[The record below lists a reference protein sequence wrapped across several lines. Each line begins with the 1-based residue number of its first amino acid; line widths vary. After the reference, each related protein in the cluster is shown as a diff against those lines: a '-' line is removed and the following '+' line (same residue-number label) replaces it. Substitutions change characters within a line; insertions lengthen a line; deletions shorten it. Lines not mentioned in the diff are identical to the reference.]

1 MAQTLQLADL
11 PDLARGAALLGT
23 GGGGD
28 PYIGLLL
35 VSAELER
42 GRTIT
47 LIDPQEVDDDELVVA
62 SAFMGAPTVVIEK
75 IPGGDEPVVALR
87 RLEHHLGRTAD
98 AIIPMECGGLNS
110 MVPLLVAART
120 GLPIVDGDGMGR
132 AFPEL
137 QMETFG
143 VYGVSGSPIAICNE
157 RGHVTLIDTG
167 PDNHSMEWYARGVTI
182 RMGGVSYIAEYPMTG
197 AQVKRTAIPRTMTL
211 ALRLGRVI
219 REAREQHRDPF
230 QALTECL
237 AGTIYRYGTV
247 LLEGKV
253 IDVERRSADGFVRG
267 VARISTFDGSSTV
280 VLTFQNEHLMARDG
294 DRLLAV
300 VPDLISV
307 LDAESAAPITTEA
320 LRYGQRVRI
329 FAISTPPIVRTPE
342 ALAVFGPRAVGL
354 DVDWV
359 PVEELATRCAGS
371 ATGSL

>member
-1 MAQTLQLADL
+1 MPRTLQLDDL

-35 VSAELER
+35 VNAELER
-42 GRTIT
+42 GATIT
-47 LIDPQEVDDDELVVA
+47 LLDPDEVDDDALVVA

-75 IPGGDEPVVALR
+75 IPGGDEPVLALR
-87 RLEHHLGRTAD
+87 RLEAHLGRDAD

-157 RGHVTLIDTG
+157 RGHVALLDTG
-167 PDNHSMEWYARGVTI
+167 PDNKSMEWYARGVTI

-197 AQVKRTAIPRTMTL
+197 AQVKRTAIPGTMSL
-211 ALRLGRVI
+211 ALELGRVI
-219 REAREQHRDPF
+219 RTAHEQHRDPF
-230 QALTECL
+230 DALVVCL
-237 AGTIYRYGTV
+237 SGTIYGFGRT

-253 IDVERRSADGFVRG
+253 TDVERRSADGFVRG
-267 VARISTFDGSSTV
+267 TARIGTFDGARTV
-280 VLTFQNEHLMARDG
+280 ELTFQNEHLMARDG

-300 VPDLISV
+300 VPDLITV
-307 LDAESAAPITTEA
+307 LDAETAAPITTEA
-320 LRYGQRVRI
+320 LRYGQRVRVFTI
-329 FAISTPPIVRTPE
+329 GTPEIMRTPE
-342 ALAVFGPRAVGL
+342 ALEVFGPRAFGL
-354 DVDWV
+354 NEDWI
-359 PVEELATRCAGS
+359 PVEKLT
-371 ATGSL
+371 TG

>member
-1 MAQTLQLADL
+1 MAFTLELADL
-11 PDLARGAALLGT
+11 ADLAQGAALLGT

-28 PYIGLLL
+28 PYIGVLL

-47 LIDPQEVDDDELVVA
+47 ILDPDEVDDDALVVA

-75 IPGGDEPVVALR
+75 IPSGEEPVLALR
-87 RLEHHLGRTAD
+87 RLEQHLGRTAD

-110 MVPLLVAART
+110 MIPLLVAART
-120 GLPIVDGDGMGR
+120 GLPMVDGDGMGR

-157 RGHVTLIDTG
+157 RGHVALIDTG
-167 PDNHSMEWYARGVTI
+167 ADNHSMEWYARGVTI

-197 AQVKRTAIPRTMTL
+197 AEVKRTAIPQTMSL
-211 ALRLGRVI
+211 ALRLGRVL

-230 QALTECL
+230 EALTECL
-237 AGTIYRYGTV
+237 TDTIYRHGRV

-253 IDVERRSADGFVRG
+253 VDVERRSADGFVRG
-267 VARISTFDGSSTV
+267 TARISTFDGARTV
-280 VLTFQNEHLMARDG
+280 ELTFQNEHLVARDG
-294 DRLLAV
+294 TRLLAV

-307 LDAESAAPITTEA
+307 LDAESATPITTEA
-320 LRYGQRVRI
+320 LRYGQRVKI
-329 FAISTPPIVRTPE
+329 FAISTPPIMRSPE
-342 ALAVFGPRAVGL
+342 ALAVFGPRAFGL
-354 DVDWV
+354 DEDWT
-359 PVEELATRCAGS
+359 PVEELS
-371 ATGSL
+371 PH

>member
-1 MAQTLQLADL
+1 MAQTLQLDDL
-11 PDLARGAALLGT
+11 PDLARGAAVLGT

-47 LIDPQEVDDDELVVA
+47 MLDPDEVDDDALVVA

-75 IPGGDEPVVALR
+75 IPGGDEPVIALR
-87 RLEHHLGRTAD
+87 RLEAHLGRTAD

-157 RGHVTLIDTG
+157 LGHVAVIDTG
-167 PDNHSMEWYARGVTI
+167 PDNKSMEWYARGITV
-182 RMGGVSYIAEYPMTG
+182 RMGGVSYIAEYPMSG
-197 AQVKRTAIPRTMTL
+197 AQVKETAIPRTMTL
-211 ALRLGRVI
+211 ALQLGRVI
-219 REAREQHRDPF
+219 RQAREQHRDPF
-230 QALTECL
+230 QALVDCL
-237 AGTIYRYGTV
+237 ADTIYGHGCT

-253 IDVERRSADGFVRG
+253 VDVERRSADGFVRG
-267 VARISTFDGSSTV
+267 TARIAAFDGSRTV
-280 VLTFQNEHLMARDG
+280 ELTFQNEHLMARDG
-294 DRLLAV
+294 DQLLAI
-300 VPDLISV
+300 VPDLITV

-320 LRYGQRVRI
+320 LRYGQRVRV
-329 FAISTPPIVRTPE
+329 FAISTPPIMRTPA
-342 ALAVFGPRAVGL
+342 ALAVFGPRAFGL
-354 DVDWV
+354 DEDWI
-359 PVEELATRCAGS
+359 PVEKLT
-371 ATGSL
+371 TG

>member
-1 MAQTLQLADL
+1 MPQTLQLDDL

-28 PYIGLLL
+28 PYIGVLL

-47 LIDPQEVDDDELVVA
+47 LIDPEEVDDEALVIA

-75 IPGGDEPVVALR
+75 IPSGDEAVVALR
-87 RLEHHLGRTAD
+87 RLEQHLGRSAD

-157 RGHVTLIDTG
+157 RNHVTLIDTG
-167 PDNHSMEWYARGVTI
+167 TDNHSMEWYARGVTI
-182 RMGGVSYIAEYPMTG
+182 RMGGVSYIAEDPMTG
-197 AQVKRTAIPRTMTL
+197 TQVKQTAIPRTMTL

-219 REAREQHRDPF
+219 REAHEQHRDPF
-230 QALTECL
+230 RALVDCL
-237 AGTIYRYGTV
+237 ADTIYRHGRT

-253 IDVERRSADGFVRG
+253 VDVERSSADGFVRG
-267 VARISTFDGSSTV
+267 TAHISTFDGSRRV
-280 VLTFQNEHLMARDG
+280 VLTFQNEHLMAYDG

-329 FAISTPPIVRTPE
+329 FAISTPQIMRTPE
-342 ALAVFGPRAVGL
+342 ALAVFGPRAFGL
-354 DVDWV
+354 DIDWI
-359 PVEELATRCAGS
+359 PVEELAAG
-371 ATGSL
+371 

>member
-1 MAQTLQLADL
+1 MPQTLQLDDL

-47 LIDPQEVDDDELVVA
+47 LIDPEEVDDDALVVA

-87 RLEHHLGRTAD
+87 RLEQHLGRSAD

-157 RGHVTLIDTG
+157 RKHVTLIDTG

-197 AQVKRTAIPRTMTL
+197 VQVKRTAIPRTMTL
-211 ALRLGRVI
+211 ALQLGRVI

-230 QALTECL
+230 RALTECL
-237 AGTIYRYGTV
+237 AGTIYRHGTT

-253 IDVERRSADGFVRG
+253 VDVERRSADGFVRG

-329 FAISTPPIVRTPE
+329 FAISTPPIMRTPE
-342 ALAVFGPRAVGL
+342 ALAVFGPRAFGL
-354 DVDWV
+354 DTDWI
-359 PVEELATRCAGS
+359 PVEELAAG
-371 ATGSL
+371 

>member
-1 MAQTLQLADL
+1 MAQTLQLDDL
-11 PDLARGAALLGT
+11 PDLARGAAVLGT

-47 LIDPQEVDDDELVVA
+47 MLDPDEVDDDALVVA

-75 IPGGDEPVVALR
+75 IPGGDEPVIALR
-87 RLEHHLGRTAD
+87 RLEAHLGRTAD

-157 RGHVTLIDTG
+157 RGHVALIDTG
-167 PDNHSMEWYARGVTI
+167 TDNHSMEWYARGTTI

-197 AQVKRTAIPRTMTL
+197 AQVKRTAIPRTMSL
-211 ALRLGRVI
+211 ALRLGRVV

-230 QALTECL
+230 GALIDCL
-237 AGTIYRYGTV
+237 SDTIYRHGRI

-253 IDVERRSADGFVRG
+253 VDIERRSADGFVRG
-267 VARISTFDGSSTV
+267 TARISTFDGSETV
-280 VLTFQNEHLMARDG
+280 ELTFQNEHLVARSG
-294 DRLLAV
+294 ERLLAI

-329 FAISTPPIVRTPE
+329 FAIATPPIMRSPE
-342 ALAVFGPRAVGL
+342 ALAVFGPRAFGL
-354 DVDWV
+354 DEDWT
-359 PVEELATRCAGS
+359 PVEELS
-371 ATGSL
+371 PS